1 MDFEIPLQFFRCHK
15 FLNFRLLRTMNVP
28 ANCSIPSVYFFLS
41 IMTQTGRFVVGNKR
55 TAPASLYYEIHG
67 NGPEK
72 VCLVMGKS

>member
-1 MDFEIPLQFFRCHK
+1 
-15 FLNFRLLRTMNVP
+15 MNVP
-28 ANCSIPSVYFFLS
+28 ANCLIPSVYFFLS

>member
-1 MDFEIPLQFFRCHK
+1 MDFESPLQFFRCHK
-15 FLNFRLLRTMNVP
+15 FLNVRFFVQWICQPTAQYLP
-28 ANCSIPSVYFFLS
+28 VYFFLS